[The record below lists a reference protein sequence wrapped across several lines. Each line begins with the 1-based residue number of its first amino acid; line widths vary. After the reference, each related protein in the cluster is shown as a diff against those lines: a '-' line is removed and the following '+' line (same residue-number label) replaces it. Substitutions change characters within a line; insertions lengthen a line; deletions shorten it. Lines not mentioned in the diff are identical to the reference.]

1 MNDCADAGHG
11 PITDGGSGSS
21 RNLVISRLTTRAWRD
36 DGFRALLF
44 DDPRTAMTMEFGAV
58 PVGFEEAV
66 FRSRAVDR
74 VIARHTP
81 DGKRVLVRPKRGDE
95 PLSVV
100 VRQVF
105 GLPELVVV
113 FYTKRCRYQCS
124 FCTLPSTSA
133 YSDVPFD
140 DVKAQFDRALEFA
153 GPDLPSIGQVSLG
166 NEGSILDD
174 RTFPRPQ
181 LEHVLR
187 TCSRLPA
194 IQHVVLE
201 TRGEFVSEQVLDD
214 GLTATA
220 PSRLTLKIG
229 LESADPD
236 IRNRVLRKRMDLG
249 QFESVVRLL
258 GRKGVGLASY
268 VVVKADPDHSDAD
281 GRADAIATCEYLKAL
296 CRDSGTRLT
305 LRVNTMYRAANSA
318 WATWADQRG
327 WTPPSIFDLAEVM
340 RAVVDDDVQVYAGL
354 SEEGL
359 ATADGHYEAR
369 DDFRP
374 WARAAL
380 ERYNQTGNR
389 ALLDTVADHRRSE
402 RGPLNQLG

>member
-1 MNDCADAGHG
+1 MNHCANASVR
-11 PITDGGSGSS
+11 PIVDDGAASS
-21 RNLVISRLTTRAWRD
+21 RDVVISRLATRAWRD
-36 DGFRALLF
+36 GGFRALLF
-44 DDPRTAMTMEFGAV
+44 DDPRAAMTMEFGAV
-58 PVGFEEAV
+58 PVGFEDAV

-74 VIARHTP
+74 VIARQTP
-81 DGKRVLVRPKRGDE
+81 DGRRVLVRPKRGDE

-100 VRQVF
+100 VRQAF
-105 GLPELVVV
+105 GIPELVVV

-140 DVKAQFDRALEFA
+140 DIKAQFDRAMEFA
-153 GPDLPSIGQVSLG
+153 GPDLSYIGQVSLG

-174 RTFPRPQ
+174 RTFPRAQ

-187 TCSRLPA
+187 NCSRLPA
-194 IQHVVLE
+194 IEHVVLE
-201 TRGEFVSEQVLDD
+201 TRSEFVSEQVLDD
-214 GLTATA
+214 VLTLTA

-236 IRNRVLRKRMDLG
+236 IRNHVLRKRMDLG

-268 VVVKADPDHSDAD
+268 VLVKAGPGHSDAD
-281 GRADAIATCEYLKAL
+281 GRSDAIATCEYLKAL

-305 LRVNTMYRAANSA
+305 LRVNSMYRAANSV
-318 WATWADQRG
+318 WATWAEERG

-374 WARAAL
+374 WALAAL

-389 ALLDTVADHRRSE
+389 ALLDTVADYC
-402 RGPLNQLG
+402 RG